1 MKTSTLK
8 KIIFSSI
15 TCLLLIVIWEILA
28 IIKDEPMLFPHLT
41 DIAKTL
47 FNLLNLETFK
57 IILVTLGRIIISVV
71 ISSVIALIV
80 GMLYIW
86 KKESYAFF
94 SPIVTA
100 MRSIPFIII
109 SIFLVILFDDTIS
122 PLIITTLVILPI
134 SIQGIITA
142 VDNIDQVL
150 KEDLKMMP
158 ISALKSMFIVYI
170 PLIKEYILMVFIQS
184 FGLGVKVMIMGEF
197 FAYSK
202 IGIGRTLASIKSG
215 YVMDELIAWG
225 ILIVIMVGIVEIAT
239 QYLVRRQN
247 KKINKNKEA
256 K

>member
-1 MKTSTLK
+1 MKISTVK

-15 TCLLLIVIWEILA
+15 TCLLLIITWEVLA
-28 IIKDEPMLFPHLT
+28 IVKDEPMLFPHLS
-41 DIAKTL
+41 DIGITL
-47 FNLLNLETFK
+47 FNLLNIETLK
-57 IILVTLGRIIISVV
+57 ITLVTLGRIIISVV
-71 ISSVIALIV
+71 ISSIISLII

-86 KKESYAFF
+86 KQESYSFF
-94 SPIVTA
+94 SPIITA

-109 SIFLVILFDDTIS
+109 SIFLVILFNDSVS

-134 SIQGIITA
+134 STQGIITA

-150 KEDLKMMP
+150 KDDLKMMS
-158 ISALKSMFIVYI
+158 ISALKSMFMIYI

-202 IGIGRTLASIKSG
+202 VGIGRTLASIKSG
-215 YVMDELIAWG
+215 FVMNELIAWG
-225 ILIVIMVGIVEIAT
+225 ILIVIVVGLVEILT
-239 QYLVRRQN
+239 KYLVRRQN
-247 KKINKNKEA
+247 KKYIQNKEA